1 MHSTQQRQIVASSLL
16 ANGSVPYNQSVEGD
30 IRRTL
35 IEADLVECMLALC
48 G

>member
-1 MHSTQQRQIVASSLL
+1 MPEQRQIVSSFLL
-16 ANGSVPYNQSVEGD
+16 ANDSVPYNQSVEGD

-35 IEADLVECMLALC
+35 IEADLVESMLALC